1 MNPENV
7 LKMVVTSSVRHRV
20 LLALSEGPKTLGEI
34 HTDVGSTKSTISHAL
49 GDLMNEMLIIQNP
62 ETKKY
67 TLTNTGYIVSIQV
80 RNIMGAMES
89 IKKFEEFWL
98 SHDLSGIPGGLLLR
112 IGDLKDSEL
121 HKTTPEYLRL
131 PHERYM
137 ELIRTSRW
145 IKGVS
150 PILFTDYSEEF
161 LELAFARN
169 VDIEIITTRSVYDKL
184 MELSMPDAVKK
195 VKDLPNVRL
204 YITDNNPKVAFTV
217 TDNFLSLGLF
227 LPNGTYDMMSD
238 LISTSKSARE
248 WGIELFDYY
257 RRSAERVI

>member
-1 MNPENV
+1 MNAENV
-7 LKMVVTSSVRHRV
+7 LKMVVTSGVRRKV
-20 LLALSEGPKTLGEI
+20 LLALLDGPKTLGEI
-34 HTDVGSTKSTISHAL
+34 HAYVSSTKSTISHAL
-49 GDLMNEMLIIQNP
+49 SDLASEMLITQNP

-67 TLTNTGYIVSIQV
+67 ALTNTGYIVSIQV
-80 RNIMGAMES
+80 KNILGAMEN

-98 SHDLSGIPGGLLLR
+98 SHDLSGIPEELLMRL
-112 IGDLKDSEL
+112 GDLRNAEL

-161 LELAFARN
+161 LQLSLGGE
-169 VDIEIITTRSVYDKL
+169 VDIEIITTKTVYDKL
-184 MELSMPDAVKK
+184 IEVSPPDAVSR
-195 VKDLPNVRL
+195 VKRLPNVRL
-204 YITDNNPKVAFTV
+204 YVMDENPKVAFTV

-238 LISTSKSARE
+238 LISTSEAAKK
-248 WGIELFDYY
+248 WGVALFEYY
-257 RRSAERVI
+257 KTKAKRVV